1 MEIIKNNTVDYSYLS
16 DYQVKDELVRLE
28 RLRRLESEENER
40 EIRMKEDKKI
50 YNLSLKEIF
59 KNLMNYMVEMINE
72 ITKFIETPNKDYNNL
87 ITILTREDRL
97 IYLGLVIIIIS
108 MVLYFISGTN

>member
-1 MEIIKNNTVDYSYLS
+1 MQIIKNDTVDYSYLS

-40 EIRMKEDKKI
+40 EKNMKEGKRI

-59 KNLMNYMVEMINE
+59 NNLLNYMVEMINE
-72 ITKFIETPNKDYNNL
+72 ITKFIETPEKDYNNL
-87 ITILTREDRL
+87 LTILTREDRL

>member
-16 DYQVKDELVRLE
+16 DYQVKDEIVRLE

>member
-16 DYQVKDELVRLE
+16 DYQVKDEIVRLE

-40 EIRMKEDKKI
+40 EIRLKEDKKI